1 MQKFPVYREWVAAL
15 IKFNSEL
22 VSTVVELQEKL
33 MESADT
39 STSTVSESDRSSL
52 KKRNPNFP
60 CSIV

>member
-1 MQKFPVYREWVAAL
+1 MYREWVAAL

-52 KKRNPNFP
+52 KKRNPDFP
-60 CSIV
+60 CTIV